1 MVCGWR
7 IYEACECCRGG
18 KETTEPADVHKAEGY
33 AGNTISMI
41 PWERRIH
48 GIKKMRNGWKDD
60 RK

>member
-1 MVCGWR
+1 MKRASVVG
-7 IYEACECCRGG
+7 GG

-48 GIKKMRNGWKDD
+48 GIKKNEKWMEG
-60 RK
+60 

>member
-1 MVCGWR
+1 MKRASVVG
-7 IYEACECCRGG
+7 GG